1 MYLGRK
7 HWIFPLLLTFE
18 ANFGAKK
25 KLPDKKDL
33 ASYCIHFQSIYL
45 KMNGWPSG
53 GARDKHISWKSHAL
67 SYCCR
72 CQQKQLSTLKTSR
85 SWEAGRGEN
94 NSTGDTGSGDI
105 TLKMWYFLFHNID
118 ILVQFGWNLQ
128 QNSRYFSAMAVS
140 DFPLNRSEGSQN
152 PCWDRLLV
160 VTMVEP
166 NHPPIQFSWN
176 GVGQDCFTWWFGCK
190 MWE

>member
-1 MYLGRK
+1 MVGRVEEQETN
-7 HWIFPLLLTFE
+7 IFRESHTRSPI
-18 ANFGAKK
+18 AAV
-25 KLPDKKDL
+25 
-33 ASYCIHFQSIYL
+33 AS
-45 KMNGWPSG
+45 K
-53 GARDKHISWKSHAL
+53 
-67 SYCCR
+67 
-72 CQQKQLSTLKTSR
+72 
-85 SWEAGRGEN
+85 N
-94 NSTGDTGSGDI
+94 NSQHWKQVVAGKLGGEKI
-105 TLKMWYFLFHNID
+105 TALAIQQEVVILLWRCVHRYFLFHNID

-190 MWE
+190 MWAFSENSRRSCWISIKIWIVFLQERERWSNFI